1 VKWVAAF
8 GVIVGMSSCLPME
21 RADAA
26 GEHGERRISLPA
38 TRIFPCLKV
47 GCGGKPRADAVAELR
62 AAR

>member
-1 VKWVAAF
+1 
-8 GVIVGMSSCLPME
+8 MSSCLPME